1 MAESRLIRMSAPKRK
16 TSTAVDDAP
25 TVNSLTTL
33 SPSTIYRKIK
43 RGEFPAPTTIGGVRL
58 WRESDVH
65 DWINRLFSS
74 RVEG

>member
-16 TSTAVDDAP
+16 TTTAVGDAP

-43 RGEFPAPTTIGGVRL
+43 RGEFPAPTIIGGVRL